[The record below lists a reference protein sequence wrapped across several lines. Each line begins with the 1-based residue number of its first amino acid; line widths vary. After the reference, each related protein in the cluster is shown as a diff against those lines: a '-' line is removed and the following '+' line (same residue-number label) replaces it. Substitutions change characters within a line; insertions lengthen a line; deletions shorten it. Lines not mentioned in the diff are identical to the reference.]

1 MGNNMDLDYE
11 MFCYQC
17 EQTANG
23 KGCTRLG
30 VCGKTPEI
38 ANLQD
43 LLIYQVK
50 GISCYGKVLSELGHP
65 IEKAVIA
72 FIESVLFTTLTN
84 VNFDAEVHVQL
95 LQESQKIKDS
105 LREKVSA
112 SEGSSNLH
120 DSDYCSCHTAQA
132 QYRLPSTKSEML
144 HDAPIAGIMYDKS
157 LDPDIRSLRQTILY
171 GLKGISA
178 YGHQA
183 RELGYCSD
191 QVDSFY
197 ITALESLTDDRLTV
211 EELIRMTMRTGEA
224 AIEVMKVLDE
234 ANTSV
239 YGNPSPHT
247 VNVHI
252 RKGPFIIVSG
262 HDLKD
267 LEMLLRQTEGT
278 GINIYTHGE
287 MLPSH
292 GYEGLKKYPHLVGN
306 FGGAWQDQQK
316 QFDGIPGCILMTTN
330 CLMRPRESYKDRI
343 YSTNVVGWEG
353 VKYIPK
359 KPDGTKDFSE
369 IIRHALELGGFTQD
383 VEPHEIIVGFGH
395 HATLS
400 YADKIVQAV
409 ESGKLRHFFLIGGCD
424 GARPGRNYYTDFAQ
438 LVPKNCMIITLACG
452 KYRFNKMDFGEVA
465 GLPRLLDI
473 GQCNDVYS
481 AIRIATTLADA
492 FNTDVNGLPLSLII
506 SWYEQKAVADLLAL
520 LSLGIRNIYLGPEL
534 PAFLSP
540 NVLQYL
546 VDTSTSER
554 SPTRKTILKPALSRM
569 CRLKALRKRK
579 NTLQRYVCKMSF
591 ELPELGSNQQPHG

>member
-252 RKGPFIIVSG
+252 WKGPFIIVSG

-438 LVPKNCMIITLACG
+438 LVPKNCMILTLACG

-546 VDTSTSER
+546 VDTFH
-554 SPTRKTILKPALSRM
+554 
-569 CRLKALRKRK
+569 LRKIT
-579 NTLQRYVCKMSF
+579 N
-591 ELPELGSNQQPHG
+591 PEDDIKTCLKQNVQA

>member
-43 LLIYQVK
+43 LLIYQIK

-65 IEKAVIA
+65 IEKSVIS

-438 LVPKNCMIITLACG
+438 LVPKNCMILTLACG

-546 VDTSTSER
+546 VDTFH
-554 SPTRKTILKPALSRM
+554 
-569 CRLKALRKRK
+569 LRKIT
-579 NTLQRYVCKMSF
+579 N
-591 ELPELGSNQQPHG
+591 PEDDIKTCLKQNVQA

>member
-95 LQESQKIKDS
+95 LQESKKIKDS

-438 LVPKNCMIITLACG
+438 LVPKNCMILTLACG

-481 AIRIATTLADA
+481 AIRIATALADA

-546 VDTSTSER
+546 VDTFH
-554 SPTRKTILKPALSRM
+554 
-569 CRLKALRKRK
+569 LRKIT
-579 NTLQRYVCKMSF
+579 N
-591 ELPELGSNQQPHG
+591 PEDDIKTCLKQNVQA

>member
-43 LLIYQVK
+43 LLIYQIK

-65 IEKAVIA
+65 IEKSVIS

-95 LQESQKIKDS
+95 LHESQKIKDS

-132 QYRLPSTKSEML
+132 QYQLPSTKSEML

-211 EELIRMTMRTGEA
+211 EELIRMTMRTGET

-267 LEMLLRQTEGT
+267 LEMLLQQTEGT

-369 IIRHALELGGFTQD
+369 IIRHSLELGGFTQD
-383 VEPHEIIVGFGH
+383 VEPHEILVGFGH

-438 LVPKNCMIITLACG
+438 LVPKDCMILTLACG

-481 AIRIATTLADA
+481 AIRIATALADA

-546 VDTSTSER
+546 VDTFH
-554 SPTRKTILKPALSRM
+554 
-569 CRLKALRKRK
+569 LRKI
-579 NTLQRYVCKMSF
+579 TS
-591 ELPELGSNQQPHG
+591 PEDDIKTCLKQNVQA